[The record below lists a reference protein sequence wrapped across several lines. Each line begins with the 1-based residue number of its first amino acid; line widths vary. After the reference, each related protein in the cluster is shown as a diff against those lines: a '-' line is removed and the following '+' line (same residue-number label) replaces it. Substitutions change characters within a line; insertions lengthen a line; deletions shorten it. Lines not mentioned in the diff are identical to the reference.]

1 MKASERFAHKLVM
14 GKKQVKK
21 TGQPGKASASSMLID
36 ALPTVSHGVLA
47 WMVKSRPEAG
57 D

>member
-1 MKASERFAHKLVM
+1 MKDEIAEFKELVQAVKSGTAASMEE
-14 GKKQVKK
+14 
-21 TGQPGKASASSMLID
+21 ASASSMMID
-36 ALPTVSHGVLA
+36 ELPTVSHGVLPA

>member
-1 MKASERFAHKLVM
+1 M
-14 GKKQVKK
+14 GKKQAKK
-21 TGQPGKASASSMLID
+21 GSGLKPKASASSMMID
-36 ALPTVSHGVLA
+36 ELPTVSHGVLPA